1 MIVVGVVVFGAAA
14 GGRELAG
21 LGVWLKVGVVS
32 DWMVELEVGWR
43 SEMVAVGEVKAV
55 SLKEVLM
62 GRPALGQCWM
72 E

>member
-1 MIVVGVVVFGAAA
+1 MAA

-21 LGVWLKVGVVS
+21 LGVWLKVGVAS

-43 SEMVAVGEVKAV
+43 SEMVAVGEAKAV
-55 SLKEVLM
+55 SPKEVLM
-62 GRPALGQCWM
+62 GRPAFGQCWK

>member
-1 MIVVGVVVFGAAA
+1 MVVVDGAVA

-21 LGVWLKVGVVS
+21 SGVWLVVGVAS

-43 SEMVAVGEVKAV
+43 SETVAVGEARAV
-55 SLKEVLM
+55 SPEEVLM
-62 GRPALGQCWM
+62 GRPELERCWM